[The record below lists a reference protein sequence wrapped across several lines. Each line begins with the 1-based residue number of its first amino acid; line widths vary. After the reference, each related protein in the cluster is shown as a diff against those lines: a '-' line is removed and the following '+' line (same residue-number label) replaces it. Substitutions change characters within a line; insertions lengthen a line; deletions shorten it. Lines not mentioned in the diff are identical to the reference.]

1 MAESEGLPRKTIQID
16 GNAVA
21 VSEPEDLPIQIGE
34 VVVEARL
41 LANGV
46 LALSLGH
53 FVLDLGGEPE
63 IRVNSRLRITPEV
76 LAFLEHQIANW
87 RTATAQSKKA
97 AN

>member
-1 MAESEGLPRKTIQID
+1 MADEPGLPTKTILIE
-16 GNAVA
+16 GKAVP
-21 VSEPEDLPIQIGE
+21 VRERGDLPVHIGE

-41 LANGV
+41 LSNGT

-63 IRVNSRLRITPEV
+63 IRVNSRLRLAPEV
-76 LAFLEHQIANW
+76 VAYLEGQIAD
-87 RTATAQSKKA
+87 RRAAAAELKKS

>member
-1 MAESEGLPRKTIQID
+1 MTEDTGLRTKTIMIE
-16 GNAVA
+16 GNPVP
-21 VSEPEDLPIQIGE
+21 VREPADLPIQHGE

-41 LANGV
+41 LSNGV

-63 IRVNSRLRITPEV
+63 IRVNSRLRVTPEV
-76 LAFLEHQIANW
+76 LSFLEHQIANW
-87 RTATAQSKKA
+87 RAAATQNKKA